1 MATVQ
6 FVYTTSAKM
15 NDLPVEDG
23 QIIFVP
29 ELSTIAMDLYGQR
42 FYYQMIKSFDTDA
55 QRIATPFPIIG
66 FYWVEET
73 ETLWRWNQ
81 RWTKVSSSNDSS
93 VVEAE
98 KEEDFPQEGVSNTL
112 YYTDDGIYRWK
123 NSSDKYNLIANANTW
138 ESISD

>member
-1 MATVQ
+1 MAMIQ

-29 ELSTIAMDLYGQR
+29 DMATIAMDMYGQR
-42 FYYQMIKSFDTDA
+42 FYYQNIKTFETEAERASLA
-55 QRIATPFPIIG
+55 FPNVG
-66 FYWVEET
+66 FYYVEET
-73 ETLWRWNQ
+73 ESIWRWNQ
-81 RWTKVSSSNDSS
+81 RWAKISSSSNSS

-98 KEEDFPQEGVSNTL
+98 KKEDFPQEGTNNTL

-123 NSSDKYNLIANANTW
+123 NPSDKYNLIANANTW
-138 ESISD
+138 ESI